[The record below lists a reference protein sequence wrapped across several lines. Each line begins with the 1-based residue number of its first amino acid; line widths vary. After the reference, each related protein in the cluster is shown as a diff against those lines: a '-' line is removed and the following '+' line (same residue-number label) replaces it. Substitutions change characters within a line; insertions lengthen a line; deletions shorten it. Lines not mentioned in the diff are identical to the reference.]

1 MAWIIIAIFLAGWE
15 IIVQITSTP
24 VYLLPAPS
32 KILLTIWQNPDN
44 YIQASAITFGEAL
57 TGLILGIIAGVLIA
71 SLLTLLPGLE
81 DGIMTLAILV
91 KSTPLVAIA
100 PLLTL
105 WLGFGVLP
113 KIIITGL
120 LTFFPVLVNM
130 IGGLQRVDPPLIDL
144 FRSWNTSRWEMFRFL
159 RVPSAV
165 PYLFSALKIAAP
177 LSMIGAVV
185 AEWTGASG
193 GLGRIMWLAYSNLN
207 LPFLFAAIFILAAAG
222 IILYRL
228 LSWLEVK
235 AVFWQPAQL
244 NE

>member
-15 IIVQITSTP
+15 IIVQVTATP

-32 KILLTIWQNPDN
+32 KILLTIWQNPEN

-57 TGLILGIIAGVLIA
+57 TGLMLGIIAGVLIA
-71 SLLTLLPGLE
+71 SILTLLPGLE

-159 RVPSAV
+159 RVPSAD
-165 PYLFSALKIAAP
+165 S
-177 LSMIGAVV
+177 
-185 AEWTGASG
+185 
-193 GLGRIMWLAYSNLN
+193 
-207 LPFLFAAIFILAAAG
+207 IFILSLKDRCP
-222 IILYRL
+222 IINDRCCGC
-228 LSWLEVK
+228 
-235 AVFWQPAQL
+235 
-244 NE
+244 